1 MDSFEVYR
9 VYMSLKLHFTSDD
22 YDITKTKS
30 GVKCKKETFL
40 KRKDVLLFRKL
51 AKRYSFTEMVDYFV
65 ANFVNGHNGV
75 FDAESDNVYRDWKA
89 RKEKLTYL
97 FTQDIATL
105 IFEAEKANV
114 DPLVSDGQHPLALKL
129 YLGKKISLETLVILD
144 KLFDFVYINK
154 AMLENDFIWKDVS
167 RLITK
172 YRVFV
177 KFDKDK
183 FTQLWYKEKGQV
195 VF

>member
-9 VYMSLKLHFTSDD
+9 VYMSLKLHFASDD

-30 GVKCKKETFL
+30 GVKCKRETFL

-51 AKRYSFTEMVDYFV
+51 AKRYSFAEMVDYFV

-75 FDAESDNVYRDWKA
+75 FDAECDNVYRDWKA

-97 FTQDIATL
+97 FTQDISTL
-105 IFEAEKANV
+105 LFEAEKAGV
-114 DPLVSDGQHPLALKL
+114 DPLISDGQHPLALKL

-144 KLFDFVYINK
+144 KLFNFVYTNQ

-177 KFDKDK
+177 KFDKEK
-183 FTQLWYKEKGQV
+183 FSQLWNKEKGQV
-195 VF
+195 VC

>member
-9 VYMSLKLHFTSDD
+9 VYMSLKLHFISDD

-30 GVKCKKETFL
+30 GVKCKRETFL

-75 FDAESDNVYRDWKA
+75 FDSESDNVYRDWKA

-97 FTQDIATL
+97 FTQDISTI

-114 DPLVSDGQHPLALKL
+114 DPLISDGQHPLALKL

-144 KLFDFVYINK
+144 KLFNFVYSNQ

-177 KFDKDK
+177 KFDKEK
-183 FTQLWYKEKGQV
+183 FSQLWNKEKGQV
-195 VF
+195 VC